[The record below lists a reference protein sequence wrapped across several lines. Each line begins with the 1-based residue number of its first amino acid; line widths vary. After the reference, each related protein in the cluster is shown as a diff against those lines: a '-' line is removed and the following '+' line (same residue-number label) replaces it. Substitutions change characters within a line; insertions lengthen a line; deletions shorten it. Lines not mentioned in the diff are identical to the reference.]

1 VDVAPEDLDALLLVG
16 LEQRRAGEPDE
27 DRAGQDGLHGLV
39 QVAGLGAVALVD
51 EHEQVAL
58 GLEALGQ
65 RLLQLLDEAL
75 DVADRLAVLLA
86 AELVDERAEEPRG
99 WRR

>member
-1 VDVAPEDLDALLLVG
+1 MNTAPG
-16 LEQRRAGEPDE
+16 RMR
-27 DRAGQDGLHGLV
+27 LHGVV
-39 QVAGLGAVALVD
+39 QVARLGAVALVD

-58 GLEALGQ
+58 GLEPLGQ

-86 AELVDERAEEPRG
+86 AELVDERADQPG
-99 WRR
+99 LWR